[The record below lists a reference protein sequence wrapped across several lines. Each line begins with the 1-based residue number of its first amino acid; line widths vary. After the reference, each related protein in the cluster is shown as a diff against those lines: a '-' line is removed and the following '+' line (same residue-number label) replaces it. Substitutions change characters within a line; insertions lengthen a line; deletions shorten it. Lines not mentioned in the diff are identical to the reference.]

1 MEGQAMSA
9 VDAVRAAHAAGIKM
23 TVDGECLLLE
33 ANAEPPGHVLD
44 DLSRHKQSILALLRP
59 RQDGWTAL
67 DWQAFFDERAGV
79 AEFDGGSPRTEAE
92 EQAFKQCVIE
102 WLNRNPAPSVPACC
116 VICGKSESGYQVVL
130 PFGTEP
136 GTHAWLHGECW
147 PAWHKSRLA
156 EAIVALGAM
165 GIRSGNV

>member
-1 MEGQAMSA
+1 MSA

-92 EQAFKQCVIE
+92 AGVQTMRDRMAE
-102 WLNRNPAPSVPACC
+102 P
-116 VICGKSESGYQVVL
+116 ESGSICSSVL
-130 PFGTEP
+130 CNVWQERIRLPSRAAIRDR
-136 GTHAWLHGECW
+136 AWYPCM
-147 PAWHKSRLA
+147 ATRRVLA
-156 EAIVALGAM
+156 CLA
-165 GIRSGNV
+165 